1 MIRITV
7 SYPAAPGAR
16 FDHDYY
22 QTKHRALLLAHLAA
36 HGMQRVEMD
45 RPLADGAG
53 GPPPIAAAAHLLFET
68 LDGFKA
74 GMASHGL
81 VIMADVAT
89 YTDLKPLVLISE
101 VA

>member
-22 QTKHRALLLAHLAA
+22 QTTHRALLLEHLTA
-36 HGMQRVEMD
+36 HGLQRVEMD
-45 RPLADGAG
+45 RPLTEGAG

-74 GMASHGL
+74 GMSSHGRAIL
-81 VIMADVAT
+81 ADVAN
-89 YTDLKPLVLISE
+89 YTDLQPLVLISE